1 MSFTFLR
8 ITERYVLWVLAL
20 GFSLVMVL
28 LGTAGLIAVRQS
40 QGIRRGVEQ
49 MARDQFLIA
58 RLRQDVQ
65 SEENTMT
72 GVLHQFAQFELKRDD
87 LVRLL
92 QELDESDRQISRL
105 GADVRSVADAGL
117 WTDLDRSVKAF
128 TRESHRLLESGE
140 PVQRGKLENL
150 FLHHGR
156 VVELVN
162 KLIKSSSEHLAKTEH
177 ELEQQSQDL
186 SDDSTVLLGS
196 SFILA
201 AISAVLT
208 ITFAHKSIRRIR
220 WQSEELSRVSWHML
234 QTQEQAARR
243 FSHELHDELGQSLA
257 AVRSNLTKG
266 STNDLDSLRADC
278 LFLVDESIANVRELS
293 QLLRPVILDDFG
305 LDAGLRWLAEKFG
318 QRTRLKVEYVS
329 DFTGRFADETETH
342 LFRIAQEA
350 FTNIA
355 RHSEATEVKVSLTQR
370 DQSIRLT
377 IEDNGK
383 GLPNQTDDIIYS
395 PSLGMVGMRA
405 RARQSGGE
413 LTASGILPQG
423 LRIEVVVPYQAQQSI
438 PA

>member
-8 ITERYVLWVLAL
+8 ITERYVLRVLAL
-20 GFSLVMVL
+20 GFLLVMVL

-105 GADVRSVADAGL
+105 GPEVRSLADAEL
-117 WTDLDRSVKAF
+117 WAALDQGVKAF
-128 TRESHRLLESGE
+128 TRESHRLLES
-140 PVQRGKLENL
+140 PASVQRDKLETL

-156 VVELVN
+156 VVEMVN
-162 KLIKSSSEHLAKTEH
+162 QLIKSSSEHLARTEH
-177 ELEQQSQDL
+177 QLEQQSQDL
-186 SDDSTVLLGS
+186 SDDSTLLLGS
-196 SFILA
+196 SSILA

-208 ITFAHKSIRRIR
+208 IAFARKSIQRIR

-266 STNDLDSLRADC
+266 STQDLPSLRADC
-278 LFLVDESIANVRELS
+278 LHLVDESIANVRELS
-293 QLLRPVILDDFG
+293 HLLRPVILDDFG

-318 QRTRLKVEYVS
+318 QRTRLKVDYDS
-329 DFTGRFADETETH
+329 DFSGRLADETETH

-355 RHSEATEVKVSLTQR
+355 RHSEATEVKISLTHR
-370 DQSIRLT
+370 DQKILLT

-383 GLPNQTDDIIYS
+383 GLPNQTGEIIHS

-413 LTASGILPQG
+413 LTARSVMPQG
-423 LRIEVVVPYQAQQSI
+423 LRIEVVVPLQSQ
-438 PA
+438 PV

>member
-8 ITERYVLWVLAL
+8 ITERYVLRVLAL
-20 GFSLVMVL
+20 GFLLVMVL
-28 LGTAGLIAVRQS
+28 LGTAGLVAVRQS

-49 MARDQFLIA
+49 LARDQFLIA

-72 GVLHQFAQFELKRDD
+72 AVLHQFTQVNQKRDD

-92 QELDESDRQISRL
+92 EELDESDRQVSRL
-105 GADVRSVADAGL
+105 SGEARSLADEEL
-117 WTDLDRSVKAF
+117 WVDLDKWVKAF
-128 TRESHRLLESGE
+128 SKESHRLLESRA
-140 PVQRGKLENL
+140 PVQRDKMETL
-150 FLHHGR
+150 FVHHGH
-156 VVELVN
+156 VVELVDQ
-162 KLIKSSSEHLAKTEH
+162 LIKISSEHLAKTEH
-177 ELEQQSQDL
+177 LLEKQSQDL
-186 SDDSTVLLGS
+186 SDDSTLLLGS
-196 SFILA
+196 STILA
-201 AISAVLT
+201 AISAILT
-208 ITFAHKSIRRIR
+208 ISFARKSIQRIR

-257 AVRSNLTKG
+257 AVRANLTKG
-266 STNDLDSLRADC
+266 STHDLASLRADC
-278 LFLVDESIANVRELS
+278 LHLVDESIANVRELS

-318 QRTRLKVEYVS
+318 QRTRLQVDYQS
-329 DFTGRFADETETH
+329 DFTGRLPDETETH

-355 RHSEATEVKVSLTQR
+355 RHAEATEVKINLLHR
-370 DQSIRLT
+370 DQTIRLT

-383 GLPNQTDDIIYS
+383 GLPHHSGDIIYS

-413 LTASGILPQG
+413 LTATSRQPHG
-423 LRIEVVVPYQAQQSI
+423 LRIEIVVPLQ
-438 PA
+438 PPPNGG

>member
-8 ITERYVLWVLAL
+8 ITERYVLRVLAL
-20 GFSLVMVL
+20 GFLLVMVL

-65 SEENTMT
+65 SEENIMT

-87 LVRLL
+87 LARLL

-105 GADVRSVADAGL
+105 GAEARALAGADL
-117 WTDLDRSVKAF
+117 WAELDRSVKAF
-128 TRESHRLLESGE
+128 AQESHRLLESQQ
-140 PVQRGKLENL
+140 PVQRDKLETL

-162 KLIKSSSEHLAKTEH
+162 QLIKSSSEHLAKTEH
-177 ELEQQSQDL
+177 QLEQQSQEL
-186 SDDSTVLLGS
+186 SDDSTLLLGS
-196 SFILA
+196 STILA
-201 AISAVLT
+201 AICAMLT
-208 ITFAHKSIRRIR
+208 IAFARKSIQRIR

-266 STNDLDSLRADC
+266 ATQDLPSLRADC
-278 LFLVDESIANVRELS
+278 LHLVDESIANVRELS
-293 QLLRPVILDDFG
+293 HLLRPVILDDFG

-318 QRTRLKVEYVS
+318 QRTRLKVDYVS
-329 DFTGRFADETETH
+329 DFTGRLADETETH

-355 RHSEATEVKVSLTQR
+355 RHSEATVVKISLAHR
-370 DQSIRLT
+370 DQNILLT

-383 GLPNQTDDIIYS
+383 GLPNHTGDIVYS

-413 LTASGILPQG
+413 LTASSVMPQG
-423 LRIEVVVPYQAQQSI
+423 LRIEVVIPLQVPTV
-438 PA
+438 

>member
-8 ITERYVLWVLAL
+8 ITERYVLRVLAL
-20 GFSLVMVL
+20 GFLLVMVL
-28 LGTAGLIAVRQS
+28 LGTAGLVAVRQS

-49 MARDQFLIA
+49 LARDQFLIA

-72 GVLHQFAQFELKRDD
+72 AVLHQFTQITQKRHD

-92 QELDESDRQISRL
+92 AELDESDRQVSRL
-105 GADVRSVADAGL
+105 SGEARSLADAEL
-117 WTDLDRSVKAF
+117 WADLDQRVKAF
-128 TRESHRLLESGE
+128 SRESHRLLESGE
-140 PVQRGKLENL
+140 PVQRDKMEIL
-150 FLHHGR
+150 FVQHGH
-156 VVELVN
+156 VVELVD
-162 KLIKSSSEHLAKTEH
+162 KLIKISSEHLAKTEH
-177 ELEQQSQDL
+177 LLEQQSQDL
-186 SDDSTVLLGS
+186 SDDSTLLLGS
-196 SFILA
+196 STILA
-201 AISAVLT
+201 AICAMLT
-208 ITFAHKSIRRIR
+208 IAFARKSIQRIR

-257 AVRSNLTKG
+257 AVRANLTKG
-266 STNDLDSLRADC
+266 STHDLHSLRADC
-278 LFLVDESIANVRELS
+278 LHLVDESIANVRELS

-318 QRTRLKVEYVS
+318 QRTRMKVDYES
-329 DFTGRFADETETH
+329 DFTGRLPDETETH

-355 RHSEATEVKVSLTQR
+355 RHAEATEVKISLMQR

-383 GLPNQTDDIIYS
+383 GLPHQGGDIIYS

-413 LTASGILPQG
+413 LTATSRQPHG
-423 LRIEVVVPYQAQQSI
+423 LRIEIVVPLQS
-438 PA
+438 PPNVG

>member
-8 ITERYVLWVLAL
+8 ITERYVLRVLAL
-20 GFSLVMVL
+20 GFLLVMVL

-40 QGIRRGVEQ
+40 QRIRHGVEQ
-49 MARDQFLIA
+49 MARDQFLIT

-72 GVLHQFAQFELKRDD
+72 GVLHQFAQFELKRAD

-105 GADVRSVADAGL
+105 GPEVRSLADAEL
-117 WTDLDRSVKAF
+117 WADLDKGVKAF
-128 TRESHRLLESGE
+128 TLESHRLLESNE
-140 PVQRGKLENL
+140 PVQRDKLETL

-162 KLIKSSSEHLAKTEH
+162 KLIKSSSEHLTKTEQL
-177 ELEQQSQDL
+177 LEQQSQAL
-186 SDDSTVLLGS
+186 GDDSTLLLGAS
-196 SFILA
+196 TVLA
-201 AISAVLT
+201 AICAILT
-208 ITFAHKSIRRIR
+208 IAFARKSIQRIR

-266 STNDLDSLRADC
+266 TTQDLASLRADC
-278 LFLVDESIANVRELS
+278 LHLVDESIANVRELS
-293 QLLRPVILDDFG
+293 HLLRPVILDDFG

-318 QRTRLKVEYVS
+318 QRTRLQVDYDS
-329 DFTGRFADETETH
+329 DFTGRLADETETH

-355 RHSEATEVKVSLTQR
+355 RHSEATVVKIRLMHR
-370 DQSIRLT
+370 DQKILLT

-383 GLPNQTDDIIYS
+383 GLPSHSGEINYS

-413 LTASGILPQG
+413 LTATSVMPQG
-423 LRIEVVVPYQAQQSI
+423 LRIEVVVPLQTPTA
-438 PA
+438 